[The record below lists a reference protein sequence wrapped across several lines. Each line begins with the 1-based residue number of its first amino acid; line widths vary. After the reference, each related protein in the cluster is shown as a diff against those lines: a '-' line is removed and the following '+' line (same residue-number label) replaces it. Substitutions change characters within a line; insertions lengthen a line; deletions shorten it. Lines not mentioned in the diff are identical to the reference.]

1 MKHCCLKACLD
12 RNKCFQNIKVD
23 LELTQSYL
31 IYIAHT
37 HTHTHTCA
45 RVCVCVCVCVW
56 VCACKFMY
64 SALSLIR
71 TLRGNLN
78 LFGL

>member
-37 HTHTHTCA
+37 HTHTHTHM
-45 RVCVCVCVCVW
+45 CVCVCMGVC
-56 VCACKFMY
+56 M
-64 SALSLIR
+64 
-71 TLRGNLN
+71 
-78 LFGL
+78 